1 MTLAKTLMNF
11 TITGHHIEIT
21 DAMHDFAKN
30 KISILEN
37 RLENIVSTSL
47 HVTND
52 TKTVK
57 VEGTVLLK
65 GNKIFAS
72 VEGNNVKEVYEMIDN
87 VVSKLERQIR
97 KHKGKT
103 NHIKKGNTSVK
114 DLVVD
119 EEV

>member
-11 TITGHHIEIT
+11 KITGHHIEIT
-21 DAMHDFAKN
+21 ESIHDFAKA

-37 RLENIVSTSL
+37 RSEHIVSTAI
-47 HVTND
+47 HITND
-52 TKTVK
+52 SKTVK
-57 VEGTVLLK
+57 VEGTVLVK

-72 VEGNNVKEVYEMIDN
+72 VEGNNVKEVYEMIDG

-97 KHKGKT
+97 KHKGKS
-103 NHIKKGNTSVK
+103 NHIKKGNNSVK

-119 EEV
+119 ETL